1 MGDINE
7 MMEAEIDEYL
17 CYKRSERSEKL
28 DYRNGYKENAVNLS
42 YGSMKIDASQDR
54 DFGFEPKVVKIRQKN
69 ISDIDWKIISV
80 YAKRMTTRQISD
92 TLMDIY

>member
-1 MGDINE
+1 

-69 ISDIDWKIISV
+69 ISDIDRKIISV

-92 TLMDIY
+92 TLINIY